1 MPLTF
6 NMHNCTCVP
15 K

>member
-6 NMHNCTCVP
+6 NDVES
-15 K
+15 